1 MIDKISSQKISD
13 FLNED
18 LKDKIKIKV
27 LEKTTS
33 TNTIIRQRADESPEG
48 LVVVAEEQSEG
59 RGRLGR
65 SFFSPGG
72 TGLYISLLL
81 RPEIEPSE
89 AVMIT
94 TAAAVAV
101 CEAIEKAGADTPQIK
116 WVNDVFVG
124 NKKVCGIL
132 TEASFNPESRKL
144 QYAVLGV
151 GINMY
156 EPEGGFPEEIK
167 DIAGAVF
174 SETRENL
181 RDMVTAYFL
190 NSFMEYYYNISQKE
204 FLKKYTEKCFVL
216 GKEINVIC
224 GDCVRGAKALSLDES
239 LGLNVEYDNGEKAVL
254 SSGEISIRTKA

>member
-18 LKDKIKIKV
+18 LKDKIIIEV

-33 TNTIIRQRADESPEG
+33 TNTIIRQRADKSPEG

-101 CEAIEKAGADTPQIK
+101 CEALEKVGADTPQIK
-116 WVNDVFVG
+116 WVNDVFVKG
-124 NKKVCGIL
+124 KKVCGIL

-156 EPEGGFPEEIK
+156 EPEGGFPDEIK
-167 DIAGAVF
+167 NIAGSVF

-190 NSFMEYYYNISQKE
+190 NSFMEYYYKLSQKE
-204 FLKKYTEKCFVL
+204 FLKKYTERCFVL

>member
-1 MIDKISSQKISD
+1 MVDKISSQKISD
-13 FLNED
+13 FLDED
-18 LKDKIKIKV
+18 LKDKIIIEV

-33 TNTIIRQRADESPEG
+33 TNTIIRQRANESPEG

-101 CEAIEKAGADTPQIK
+101 CEALEKVGADTPQIK
-116 WVNDVFVG
+116 WVNDVFVKG
-124 NKKVCGIL
+124 KKVCGIL

-144 QYAVLGV
+144 KYAVLGI

-156 EPEGGFPEEIK
+156 EPEGGFPDEIK
-167 DIAGAVF
+167 NIAGSVF

-190 NSFMEYYYNISQKE
+190 NSFMEYYYKLSQKE
-204 FLKKYTEKCFVL
+204 FLKKYTERCFVL

>member
-1 MIDKISSQKISD
+1 MVDKISSQKISD

-18 LKDKIKIKV
+18 LKDKIIIEV

-33 TNTIIRQRADESPEG
+33 TNTIIRQRANESPEG

-101 CEAIEKAGADTPQIK
+101 CEALEKVGADTPQIK
-116 WVNDVFVG
+116 WVNDVFVKG
-124 NKKVCGIL
+124 KKVCGIL

-144 QYAVLGV
+144 KYAVLGV

-156 EPEGGFPEEIK
+156 EPEGGFPDEIK
-167 DIAGAVF
+167 NIAGSVF

-190 NSFMEYYYNISQKE
+190 NSFMEYYYNLSQKE

>member
-174 SETRENL
+174 FETKENL
-181 RDMVTAYFL
+181 RNKVTAYFL
-190 NSFMEYYYNISQKE
+190 NSFMAYYYNISQKE
-204 FLKKYTEKCFVL
+204 FLKNYTERCFVL

>member
-1 MIDKISSQKISD
+1 MVDKISSQKISD
-13 FLNED
+13 FLDED
-18 LKDKIKIKV
+18 LKDKIIIEV

-33 TNTIIRQRADESPEG
+33 TNTIIRQRANESPEG

-101 CEAIEKAGADTPQIK
+101 CEALEKVGADTPQIK
-116 WVNDVFVG
+116 WVNDVFVKG
-124 NKKVCGIL
+124 KKVCGIL

-144 QYAVLGV
+144 KYAVLGI

-156 EPEGGFPEEIK
+156 EPEGGFPDEIK
-167 DIAGAVF
+167 NIAGSVF

-190 NSFMEYYYNISQKE
+190 NSFMEYYYNLSQKE
-204 FLKKYTEKCFVL
+204 FFKKYTERCFVL

>member
-18 LKDKIKIKV
+18 LKDKIIIEV

-65 SFFSPGG
+65 SFFSPDG

-101 CEAIEKAGADTPQIK
+101 CEALEKVGADTPQIK

-156 EPEGGFPEEIK
+156 EPEGGFPDEIK
-167 DIAGAVF
+167 NIAGSVF

-190 NSFMEYYYNISQKE
+190 NSFMEYYYKLSQKE
-204 FLKKYTEKCFVL
+204 FLKKYTERCFVL

>member
-18 LKDKIKIKV
+18 LKDKIIIEV

-33 TNTIIRQRADESPEG
+33 TNTIIRQRANESPEG

-101 CEAIEKAGADTPQIK
+101 CEALEKAGADTPQIK
-116 WVNDVFVG
+116 WVNDVFVKG
-124 NKKVCGIL
+124 KKVCGIL

-144 QYAVLGV
+144 KYAVLGV

-156 EPEGGFPEEIK
+156 EPEGGFPDEIK
-167 DIAGAVF
+167 NIAGSVF

-190 NSFMEYYYNISQKE
+190 NSFMEYYYKLSQKE
-204 FLKKYTEKCFVL
+204 FLKKYTERCFVL

-239 LGLNVEYDNGEKAVL
+239 LGLNVEYDNGETAVL

>member
-18 LKDKIKIKV
+18 LKDKIIIEV

-33 TNTIIRQRADESPEG
+33 TNTIIRQRANESPEG

-101 CEAIEKAGADTPQIK
+101 CEALEKAGADTPQIK
-116 WVNDVFVG
+116 WVNDVFVKG
-124 NKKVCGIL
+124 KKVCGIL

-144 QYAVLGV
+144 KYAVLGV

-156 EPEGGFPEEIK
+156 EPEGGFPDEIK
-167 DIAGAVF
+167 NIAGSVF

-190 NSFMEYYYNISQKE
+190 NSFMEYYYKLSQKE
-204 FLKKYTEKCFVL
+204 FLKKYTERCFVL

>member
-1 MIDKISSQKISD
+1 MVDKISSQKISD
-13 FLNED
+13 FLDED
-18 LKDKIKIKV
+18 LKDKIIIEV

-33 TNTIIRQRADESPEG
+33 TNTIIRQRANESPEG

-94 TAAAVAV
+94 TAAAVSV
-101 CEAIEKAGADTPQIK
+101 CEALEKVGADTPQIK
-116 WVNDVFVG
+116 WVNDVFVKG
-124 NKKVCGIL
+124 KKVCGIL

-144 QYAVLGV
+144 KYAVLGI

-156 EPEGGFPEEIK
+156 EPEGGFPDEIK
-167 DIAGAVF
+167 NIAGSVF

-190 NSFMEYYYNISQKE
+190 NSFMEYYYKLSQKE
-204 FLKKYTEKCFVL
+204 FLKKYTERCFVL

>member
-1 MIDKISSQKISD
+1 MVDKISSQKISD
-13 FLNED
+13 FLDED
-18 LKDKIKIKV
+18 LKDKIIIEV

-33 TNTIIRQRADESPEG
+33 TNTIIRQRANESPEG

-101 CEAIEKAGADTPQIK
+101 CEALEKVGADTPQIK
-116 WVNDVFVG
+116 WVNDVFVKG
-124 NKKVCGIL
+124 KKVCGIL
-132 TEASFNPESRKL
+132 TEASLNPESRKL

-156 EPEGGFPEEIK
+156 EPEGGFPDEIK
-167 DIAGAVF
+167 NIAGSVF

-190 NSFMEYYYNISQKE
+190 NSFMEYYYNLSQKE
-204 FLKKYTEKCFVL
+204 FLKKYTERCFVL

>member
-101 CEAIEKAGADTPQIK
+101 CEALEKAGADTPQIK

-167 DIAGAVF
+167 DIAGSVF

-204 FLKKYTEKCFVL
+204 FLKNYTERCFVL

-254 SSGEISIRTKA
+254 SSGEISIRTKS